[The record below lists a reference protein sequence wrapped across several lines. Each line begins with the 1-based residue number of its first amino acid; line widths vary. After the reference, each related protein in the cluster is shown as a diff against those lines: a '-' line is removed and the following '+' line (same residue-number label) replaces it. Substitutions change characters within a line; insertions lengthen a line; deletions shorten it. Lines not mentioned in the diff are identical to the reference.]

1 MAGNQKNDEFSLP
14 FDVKTLLIS
23 LKRRWYWFLLI
34 ILFAGGLGIM
44 AGLEYG
50 ESIYEA
56 STVINHTPSS
66 KITSDEFEVLQNIDE
81 NTSFMYRQGAQQLQ
95 DSLESMNIETQKN
108 LVKIPSNL
116 EEVRNQLNRPSD
128 SSSLGSSIDVS
139 IIRGTNLMTISARSQ
154 DAEMAM
160 KIAETMRNVFLDMNE
175 RINKGNMKEWIDG
188 LENNYQKTENELR
201 EAEQELQEYIDT
213 YNITDSEIMTEENFQ
228 QMVKVKISIRN
239 IETELNG
246 LTKQLNKV
254 STQIEEEEDL
264 YRPGNADYISSLKL
278 KKNDLE
284 MAELSLEERLSSSR
298 SLYKELSQKVSAL
311 PEIKEAYIQKKNRV
325 NGLKAEFQ
333 GLEKMYAQAQ
343 KLYEKGISDFT
354 VITDPKVPIYPI
366 SSTKKL
372 FAIAAAFF
380 VGIMGLAV
388 LLLFELLNT
397 RIKSD
402 RDAAQKTRLPVL
414 GSLPRVRNTQALI
427 PDGTHTGVHIEQF
440 RIMARPMRLTYKEFG
455 TVFLVSSTKK
465 NEGKTTAAVNLASVY
480 GRWDERV
487 LLMDAQIRKRKTS
500 LSYAKILDQ
509 TASDTDAEEAVP
521 MGLGEYLSYMANEAE
536 KIIEPTVLS
545 GVDTIS
551 VYTEAVIPD
560 ILQSNRMK
568 TLIDELK
575 KLYSII
581 IIEAPDV
588 LSYVDAEILS
598 EYSDAVLFVLRCNA
612 AKSAQVKKA
621 VERLK
626 KAPAPIEGLIVTDI
640 DSAYL

>member
-14 FDVKTLLIS
+14 FDVKTLLVS

-56 STVINHTPSS
+56 STVMNYTPSS
-66 KITSDEFEVLQNIDE
+66 KIASDEFEVLQNIDE
-81 NTSFMYRQGAQQLQ
+81 NTSFVYRQGAQQLQ

-116 EEVRNQLNRPSD
+116 EEVRNQLNLPTD
-128 SSSLGSSIDVS
+128 PSSLGSSIDVS
-139 IIRGTNLMTISARSQ
+139 ITRGTNLMTISARSQ
-154 DAEMAM
+154 DAEMAV
-160 KIAETMRNVFLDMNE
+160 KIAETMRNVFLEMNK
-175 RINKGNMKEWIDG
+175 RINKGNMKEWIDN
-188 LENNYQKTENELR
+188 LENNYRETENELR
-201 EAEQELQEYIDT
+201 EAEQKLQEYIDT
-213 YNITDSEIMTEENFQ
+213 YNITDSEIMTEEYIR
-228 QMVKVKISIRN
+228 QMVEVEISIQN
-239 IETELNG
+239 METELNV
-246 LTKQLNKV
+246 LTKQLKKV

-278 KKNDLE
+278 KKIDLE
-284 MAELSLEERLSSSR
+284 MAALSLEERLSSSR
-298 SLYKELSQKVSAL
+298 SIYKELSQQVSAL
-311 PEIKEAYIQKKNRV
+311 PEIKEAYIQKKTRV

-343 KLYEKGISDFT
+343 ELYDKGISDFT
-354 VITDPKVPIYPI
+354 VISDPQVPIYPI

-372 FAIAAAFF
+372 LAIAGAFL
-380 VGIMGLAV
+380 VGVMGLAV
-388 LLLFELLNT
+388 LLLLELLNT

-427 PDGTHTGVHIEQF
+427 PDATHTGVHIEQF
-440 RIMARPMRLTYKEFG
+440 RIMARPLRIKYKEFG
-455 TVFLVSSTKK
+455 TVFLISSTKK

-480 GRWDERV
+480 GRRDERV

-500 LSYAKILDQ
+500 LSYAKILEQ
-509 TASDTDAEEAVP
+509 RASDTDAEEAVP

-536 KIIEPTVLS
+536 EIIEPTVLP

-551 VYTEAVIPD
+551 VHTEAVIPD

-575 KLYSII
+575 KQYSII

-598 EYSDAVLFVLRCNA
+598 EYSDAVLFVLRCNT

-626 KAPAPIEGLIVTDI
+626 QAPAPIEGLIVTDI